1 LETFM
6 IPSYPEWPGC
16 FQRNFRLR
24 ELAPAN
30 ATLLSF
36 YGPHHL
42 FQRGADQ
49 YIVVD
54 TMQSAVLAP
63 MTWAEV
69 LERYPGFGDIAL
81 PVTPD
86 LDAVL
91 KAKRRGGRTARDA
104 GPVQIEP
111 VEVVEEDGVLV

>member
-1 LETFM
+1 M

-16 FQRNFRLR
+16 FQHNFRLR

-91 KAKRRGGRTARDA
+91 KAKRRGGRTARGA

>member
-1 LETFM
+1 M

-30 ATLLSF
+30 ATLLSL

-49 YIVVD
+49 YIVVN
-54 TMQSAVLAP
+54 TMQCAVLAP

-91 KAKRRGGRTARDA
+91 KAKRRGGRTARDT
-104 GPVQIEP
+104 GRVQIDAAY
-111 VEVVEEDGVLV
+111 VVVEEDGVLV

>member
-1 LETFM
+1 M

-30 ATLLSF
+30 ATILSF
-36 YGPHHL
+36 YGCHHL

-54 TMQSAVLAP
+54 TMQSAALAP

-69 LERYPGFGDIAL
+69 LERYPGFGDVAL

-91 KAKRRGGRTARDA
+91 KARRRGGRTTHDTGR
-104 GPVQIEP
+104 VQPDSLE
-111 VEVVEEDGVLV
+111 VVVEEDGMLV